1 MSLRLTGVGLTYG
14 SGTAYATRAL
24 HGVDVE
30 FERGALV
37 LVLGATGSGKSTLLR
52 ISAGLLSPDRG
63 TVTLEGEAV
72 GGPLA
77 RVRPGVGIV
86 FQSPEVQL
94 FADSIEADVAFGPR
108 NQGLSEEEAL
118 AEAHRAL
125 RAVEL
130 DPDVFG
136 TRSPFTL
143 SGGEARRAAIA
154 GVLAMAPGYLLLDE
168 PTAGLDLAGREA
180 VRRIVAG
187 ARTDS
192 GVVVVTHDAE
202 EFLGIADRVVLL
214 AEGAI
219 VFDGPPETLV
229 QEPVRFVEAGLRP
242 PEVLR
247 AQMLARE
254 RGLPVG
260 SFSLDPDEAA
270 VLLAGAREGTR

>member
-1 MSLRLTGVGLTYG
+1 VSLRLTEVGFTYG
-14 SGTAYATRAL
+14 AGTAYATRAL

-30 FERGALV
+30 FGRGALV

-52 ISAGLLSPDRG
+52 ISAGLLAPDRG
-63 TVTLEGEAV
+63 AVTLDGQAV
-72 GGPLA
+72 DGPLA

-86 FQSPEVQL
+86 FQSPETQL

-108 NQGLSEEEAL
+108 NQGLSDDEAL

-130 DPDVFG
+130 DPDAFG

-180 VRRIVAG
+180 VRRIVSG

-214 AEGAI
+214 AEGVI

-229 QEPVRFVEAGLRP
+229 QEPARFAEAGLRP

-247 AQMLARE
+247 AQTLARE

-260 SFSLDPDEAA
+260 RFSLDPDTAA
-270 VLLAGAREGTR
+270 DLLAEAREAR

>member
-1 MSLRLTGVGLTYG
+1 MSLRLTEVGFTYG
-14 SGTAYATRAL
+14 SGTSYATRAL
-24 HGVDVE
+24 HGVDAE
-30 FERGALV
+30 FERGSLV

-63 TVTLEGEAV
+63 TVTLDGEAV
-72 GGPLA
+72 DGPLA

-108 NQGLSEEEAL
+108 NQGLSEEESL

-130 DPDVFG
+130 DPDVFAA
-136 TRSPFTL
+136 RSPFTL

-187 ARTDS
+187 ARTAS

-214 AEGAI
+214 ADGAV
-219 VFDGPPETLV
+219 VFDGQPETLV
-229 QEPVRFVEAGLRP
+229 QEPSRFAEAGLRP

-254 RGLPVG
+254 RGLSVDR
-260 SFSLDPDEAA
+260 FSLDPGAA
-270 VLLAGAREGTR
+270 AMLLTEARERAR